1 MKPEFQKVINLFEEL
16 QVAGETVSLTI
27 LSREGKSTIKL
38 QLESP
43 PSPSSTTTSPTPA
56 ASTPAPGGR
65 RRRHRGAAARAR
77 RRQRA
82 ADHQGTTLAVPAS
95 ASPLPPAPGVTS
107 APAGPQHAPP
117 PATAPLLPPPPLPN
131 PVPTRRL
138 VTVIRRRANTWSSF
152 NQLDGATEEAERQS
166 EARQGDAASLAPSSP
181 PSSPTPAKVVYKT
194 CWKCLDPHGTHVDLN
209 TGSVIMGSCRYSR
222 QLEE

>member
-1 MKPEFQKVINLFEEL
+1 MKPELQKVINLFEEL
-16 QVAGETVSLTI
+16 QTAGETVSLTI

-38 QLESP
+38 HLASS

-117 PATAPLLPPPPLPN
+117 PATAPPLPPPPLPN

-152 NQLDGATEEAERQS
+152 NQLDGQTEEAESPS
-166 EARQGDAASLAPSSP
+166 EARQGDA
-181 PSSPTPAKVVYKT
+181 SSPTSPPPPSPPTPTTPVVKWKL
-194 CWKCLDPHGTHVDLN
+194 CCSWKCFDLDLV
-209 TGSVIMGSCRYSR
+209 TGKCPTTSHHPQGSEPR
-222 QLEE
+222 